1 MTGTIVGLAA
11 RLCSSRRALRALA
24 AMLLLFTIVAPQYAE
39 TIHQISSGI
48 TVTVEE
54 NGRYSIQTADPN
66 WVFMGTLPAIP
77 SELKSK
83 EGHDGIGD
91 YDEITFTFG
100 TREGSIRTYPSSAA
114 VLFTDQYT
122 TGTPNAD
129 GFPKLS
135 VSPEVPGRLS
145 FRGKWSQFHFDLSGA
160 EGPWVYF
167 DDAGHSFVLS
177 PASDFMVANLNLTDA
192 REIESR
198 ISPLIKDIPSGLAHR
213 TLLVV
218 ANGINRAFDAWGH
231 ALTDLNGKVRPAND
245 ADPSLK
251 SLGYWTDNGAGY
263 YYDFEASLGY
273 TGTLLAVKDEFAK
286 AGLAL
291 GYMQID
297 SWWYPKGEDGHWNH
311 YPPYSPEGI
320 TRYEAH
326 PDIFPNGLG
335 GFQKDLGLP
344 LITHARWIDAKSPY
358 RQQYKMS
365 NNVIVDPAYW
375 MTVGANLRDWGVFGY
390 EQDWLDEWATAD
402 YNMSDQNAFVDDMAH
417 MSKTFGLSMQYCMAT
432 PRHFLQSTKYG
443 NLTTIRVSEDVF
455 TRDKWDQ
462 FFYSSRLA
470 SALGVYPFTD
480 VFGSGEKISTLIATL
495 SAGIVGVG
503 DRLGQVNA
511 ANLLYAVRPDGII
524 VKPDVPAVPTDESIL
539 NDAHAAGEPLVS
551 YTYTDHGP
559 MRALY
564 IFAHPRTDDRTFT
577 FTTDKLGLSGA
588 VYVYNWLADKGRRI
602 NGNEAWTQT
611 IHGDPSYLVAVP
623 VGRSGIA
630 FLGDA
635 GKFVPLGKKRVSELS
650 DDGTVNATIEFAPSE
665 QSITVHGWA
674 PVMPIATALD
684 GSVGAVTYASDTGRF
699 DVEVFPGNSGSA
711 RIRLSAPSIT
721 FRKRLL
727 RNNIRIQSPTQIVP
741 PP

>member
-1 MTGTIVGLAA
+1 MTGAIAGLAA
-11 RLCSSRRALRALA
+11 PLCSSARVLRALA
-24 AMLLLFTIVAPQYAE
+24 ATLLLLAIVPLHGE
-39 TIHQISSGI
+39 TIHEVSTGI
-48 TVTVEE
+48 TVIVEQ
-54 NGRYSIQTADPN
+54 NGHYSIQTSDPL
-66 WVFMGTLPAIP
+66 WVFSGRLPSVP
-77 SELKSK
+77 SSLKTVA
-83 EGHDGIGD
+83 GHDGIGD
-91 YDEITFTFG
+91 YHEITFTFG
-100 TREGSIRTYPSSAA
+100 TREGSIRTYQNRAA
-114 VLFTDQYT
+114 VLFTDRYAT
-122 TGTPNAD
+122 AAANGD

-135 VSPEVPGRLS
+135 VSPDVPGRLS
-145 FRGKWSQFHFDLSGA
+145 FRGKWSQFRFDLSGA

-167 DDAGHSFVLS
+167 DDKGHSFLLS

-192 REIESR
+192 NEIESR
-198 ISPLIKDIPSGLAHR
+198 ISPRIKDIPRGLAHR

-263 YYDFEASLGY
+263 YYAFEESLGY
-273 TGTLLAVKDEFAK
+273 TGTLLAVKNEFAK

-311 YPPYSPEGI
+311 YAPWNPEGI

-326 PDIFPNGLG
+326 PDIFPKGLG

-358 RQQYKMS
+358 RQKYKMS

-375 MTVGANLRDWGVFGY
+375 MTVGTNLRDWGVFGY
-390 EQDWLDEWATAD
+390 EQDWLDEWATAA
-402 YNMSDQNAFVDDMAH
+402 YNLDDQNAFVDNMARMSDM
-417 MSKTFGLSMQYCMAT
+417 FGLSMQYCMAT

-480 VFGSGEKISTLIATL
+480 VFGSDERVSTLIATL

-503 DRLGQVNA
+503 DRLGELNA
-511 ANLLYAVRPDGII
+511 ENLFYAVRPDGII

-539 NDAHAAGEPLVS
+539 NDAHDAGEPLVS

-577 FTTDKLGLSGA
+577 FTPAELGLSGD
-588 VYVYNWLADKGRRI
+588 VYVYNWLADRGRRI
-602 NGNEAWTQT
+602 HGDEPWSQT

-623 VGRSGIA
+623 IGKSGIA
-630 FLGDA
+630 FVGDA
-635 GKFVPLGKKRVSELS
+635 GKFVPLGKKRVSELF
-650 DDGTVNATIEFAPSE
+650 DDGVLNATLDFAPAE
-665 QSITVHGWA
+665 HSITVHGWA
-674 PVMPIATALD
+674 PSTPFIIATE
-684 GSVGAVTYASDTGRF
+684 GQVGKMHFDETTGRF
-699 DVEVFPGNSGSA
+699 HVEVFPAESGTA
-711 RIRLSAPSIT
+711 RILASLQPPDDDGT
-721 FRKRLL
+721 L
-727 RNNIRIQSPTQIVP
+727 RHDD
-741 PP
+741 